1 MFYIILTCAIVTIAG
16 VYAAGFGW
24 WQLQQKNYA
33 GGIAVWVL
41 SAVSV
46 IYGWIVMLKI

>member
-1 MFYIILTCAIVTIAG
+1 MFYIILTCTIVTIAG
-16 VYAAGFGW
+16 AYAAGFGW

-33 GGIAVWVL
+33 GGIVVWVL

-46 IYGWIVMLKI
+46 IYGWIAMLKI